1 MGSSES
7 KILLYVYAP
16 FCNYCH
22 ADRGTSDA
30 CILREGRFV
39 IAIPSFMMASKKNQP
54 IYIKDGV
61 ILRGDA
67 ATEAMVEKDAEEIL
81 NQSGLASHVRKRRV
95 TATKD
100 HHKDKGKQ
108 AVTGHSGKTEFPKA
122 KISTSGMEC
131 KMNNVELTGATGS
144 VSVPKMT
151 VSACG
156 ANTSIGN
163 VSGKGVDFSAGADV
177 FAKATAGDSKILTAQ
192 GRLLDVDLG
201 VSSGVTVK
209 GMDTK
214 VLNFSA
220 DVLQA
225 RTEVSATATAKL
237 ADVKLLNA
245 DIKGGKVS
253 AEAEAEA
260 TAKGCDIKAANLS
273 AAGAEFVARKE
284 ATAHAIGLEVNAASA
299 KFTGYKHY
307 CGASASAEAK
317 GLKVKAATAN
327 IIGIEDKKET
337 TAEISAVGSEVDS
350 ANFHYVG
357 KKTGASA
364 NAQMEVKGAEVK
376 CATVSVEG
384 PDSSVSASA
393 NVKLGGP
400 SARVANVDF
409 TPQGGT
415 DVHAVADLTA
425 GIDAGNVKVG
435 THKGVGIGFST
446 RLQVG
451 NICLSAGPPQLTI
464 GPNFNLGFGSGGRSR
479 IQKGKEGR
487 GSSGEGVSSS
497 GCVSG
502 GGGGRHTEGV
512 GGVSGSERVNG
523 GVGGHNGGGGSGEG
537 IGGGRIIG
545 CGGTGDGVSRKV
557 SGQHNGEGIEKSRKD
572 MDALSMKKSVASST
586 NDIRRE
592 TRGKSASNGGYVAN
606 PIRVHHGREGI
617 NSGNGYSAYIRSSYR
632 GRHGIDGQR
641 SSSSSSGLR
650 RRGINHISGDLKNIN
665 GLQSRTVSSQNSTC
679 GDTSSIDNLHGD
691 VLHTRSGHMYTEN
704 HEFPSN
710 HGLNGK
716 SIPRKS
722 SNVIPQSTHL
732 STSSGFGSTHRRS
745 YWSETDAGQD
755 IPQNEK
761 IFVADRS
768 STQSGLHDICTND
781 SRELRQKGYISSLVR
796 QKQVLQDER
805 QVSDQHETKHQS
817 YGEQLGNLLSKKVQ
831 HIKPADDLQ
840 EGEKSVKRRKI
851 PASREEAKIALAK
864 HCLKLRENV
873 EEEAQT
879 STSKPGSIES
889 TPGNKGKAMSGKKN
903 ATHDDP
909 KSASSTHDDG
919 EASEM
924 KPKQKPFGSKQNIH
938 TLGCFQNESSRGV
951 KKIGEKIHG
960 FEA

>member
-1 MGSSES
+1 M
-7 KILLYVYAP
+7 
-16 FCNYCH
+16 
-22 ADRGTSDA
+22 
-30 CILREGRFV
+30 
-39 IAIPSFMMASKKNQP
+39 
-54 IYIKDGV
+54 
-61 ILRGDA
+61 
-67 ATEAMVEKDAEEIL
+67 
-81 NQSGLASHVRKRRV
+81 
-95 TATKD
+95 
-100 HHKDKGKQ
+100 
-108 AVTGHSGKTEFPKA
+108 
-122 KISTSGMEC
+122 
-131 KMNNVELTGATGS
+131 
-144 VSVPKMT
+144 
-151 VSACG
+151 
-156 ANTSIGN
+156 
-163 VSGKGVDFSAGADV
+163 
-177 FAKATAGDSKILTAQ
+177 
-192 GRLLDVDLG
+192 
-201 VSSGVTVK
+201 
-209 GMDTK
+209 
-214 VLNFSA
+214 
-220 DVLQA
+220 
-225 RTEVSATATAKL
+225 
-237 ADVKLLNA
+237 
-245 DIKGGKVS
+245 
-253 AEAEAEA
+253 
-260 TAKGCDIKAANLS
+260 
-273 AAGAEFVARKE
+273 
-284 ATAHAIGLEVNAASA
+284 
-299 KFTGYKHY
+299 
-307 CGASASAEAK
+307 
-317 GLKVKAATAN
+317 
-327 IIGIEDKKET
+327 
-337 TAEISAVGSEVDS
+337 GSEVET

-376 CATVSVEG
+376 CATVSVQG

-451 NICLSAGPPQLTI
+451 NVCLSAGPPQLTI
-464 GPNFNLGFGSGGRSR
+464 GPNFNLGFGSGGWSR

-497 GCVSG
+497 ECVSG
-502 GGGGRHTEGV
+502 CGGGRHTEGV
-512 GGVSGSERVNG
+512 GGVSGSECVNSG
-523 GVGGHNGGGGSGEG
+523 IGGSGEG

-545 CGGTGDGVSRKV
+545 CDGTGDGVSRKF
-557 SGQHNGEGIEKSRKD
+557 SGHHNGEGIG
-572 MDALSMKKSVASST
+572 
-586 NDIRRE
+586 E
-592 TRGKSASNGGYVAN
+592 TGGKSASNGGYVAY

-617 NSGNGYSAYIRSSYR
+617 NSGSGYSAYIRSSYR
-632 GRHGIDGQR
+632 GHHGIDGQR

-665 GLQSRTVSSQNSTC
+665 GLQSRTVSGQNSAC
-679 GDTSSIDNLHGD
+679 GDISSIDNLHGD
-691 VLHTRSGHMYTEN
+691 VLHTRSGHIMYTEN
-704 HEFPSN
+704 HGFPSN

-732 STSSGFGSTHRRS
+732 RTSSGFGSTHRRSPNTS

-768 STQSGLHDICTND
+768 STQSGHHKIRTND

-805 QVSDQHETKHQS
+805 QVLDQHETKNQS

-831 HIKPADDLQ
+831 HIKPVDDLQ

-889 TPGNKGKAMSGKKN
+889 TPGNKGK
-903 ATHDDP
+903 
-909 KSASSTHDDG
+909 
-919 EASEM
+919 
-924 KPKQKPFGSKQNIH
+924 
-938 TLGCFQNESSRGV
+938 L
-951 KKIGEKIHG
+951 
-960 FEA
+960 